1 MFVELNIFCLK
12 DEEIVKENLGIN
24 DSAFSFDDCILKK
37 FYFIDIKYISPR
49 TDRPEYTLIG
59 TNNDE
64 FICDENID
72 VVKDKIYRA
81 RLLKYN

>member
-24 DSAFSFDDCILKK
+24 DSEFSFDDCILKK
-37 FYFIDIKYISPR
+37 FSFIHIAYVSAR

-59 TNNDE
+59 SNNDE
-64 FICDENID
+64 FICDENIQ
-72 VVKDKIYRA
+72 VVKEKIYRA
-81 RLLKYN
+81 TLLKLN